1 MHRTPKT
8 FARGEERG
16 APNVGKW
23 KNIPR
28 QALVK
33 PEELEGTAD
42 DDRYFNSCFFTLLLL
57 HSFNSCYCPVAGEGV
72 AFKYFNSCWMARWCR
87 REWQESCSS
96 RSDKALL
103 GWWP

>member
-8 FARGEERG
+8 FAGGEERG

-72 AFKYFNSCWMARWCR
+72 AFKYFNS
-87 REWQESCSS
+87 
-96 RSDKALL
+96 
-103 GWWP
+103 

>member
-8 FARGEERG
+8 FAGGEERG

-42 DDRYFNSCFFTLLLL
+42 DDRYSNSCFFR
-57 HSFNSCYCPVAGEGV
+57 FAVAS
-72 AFKYFNSCWMARWCR
+72 YF
-87 REWQESCSS
+87 Q
-96 RSDKALL
+96 
-103 GWWP
+103 